1 MTLGNMAISAYVIWQ
16 IVRLPQDAG
25 LGLSWIAYAPSEVL
39 VVFLAEIGEKLYGLP
54 LESVNPQ
61 LRTIALCDW
70 NPLD

>member
-1 MTLGNMAISAYVIWQ
+1 
-16 IVRLPQDAG
+16 LPQDAG

-54 LESVNPQ
+54 LESVHPQ